1 MKNLS
6 WKSWLATGLVLVCAA
21 FVVYLLIPQTENVIT
36 SEREAKTSCEV
47 ALKSHLRDMKQE
59 NEAWAIT
66 TVQFDSSVGRWL
78 CTLTGAKGKL
88 YIILKPKTGGFEVST
103 SSN

>member
-1 MKNLS
+1 M
-6 WKSWLATGLVLVCAA
+6 VLVGAA
-21 FVVYLLIPQTENVIT
+21 FLVYLLLPSTAPVIA
-36 SEREAKTSCEV
+36 SEEEAKASCEV

-59 NEAWAIT
+59 NETWAIT
-66 TVQFDSSVGRWL
+66 AVQFDSSVDRWL